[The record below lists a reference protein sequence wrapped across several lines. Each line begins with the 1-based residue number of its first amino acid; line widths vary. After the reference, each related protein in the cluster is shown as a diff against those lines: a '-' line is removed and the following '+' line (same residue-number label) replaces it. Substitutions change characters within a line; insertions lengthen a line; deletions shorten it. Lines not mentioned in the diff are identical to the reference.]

1 MLDLSYSYWYLL
13 ICAFVSLGLTFFLY
27 YFKENTLSGIWKLS
41 LSFFR
46 FVVLFVLC
54 ALLLKPILKYASIS
68 FDKPIIILGIDNSK
82 SMILSKDSAQNRRD
96 INKKIEE
103 LMSSLSPD
111 FEWKTLLIGEKVSS
125 NKELDFSE
133 SSTNLSSFINHINN
147 YYTYDNVTA
156 TVLIS
161 DGIFNKGANPSYQK
175 WKIEAPLFTV
185 GVGDSSE
192 LNDQYLVGVRSNSI
206 AFLGNK
212 FPIKIDVAVDG
223 YQNRMSQLKVFGY
236 GKELFSSE
244 IEINS
249 ANYYSNFSFNIE
261 AEKEGIQKFVVK
273 IVPME
278 GEANTNNNKQVV
290 YVNIKD
296 KRQKVL
302 LVYDFAHPDIA
313 AIRKSIEKEDSY
325 EVSVLKSDEFIKL
338 KKENIEENYNMLIG
352 FQIPMNTPSS
362 IKAFNLIQ
370 SCSAPQWNITS
381 NQTNHLTLFNA
392 DKGIQWSG
400 QANKTNT
407 VQGKL
412 NPNFSLFTVTEN
424 KDLVNSF
431 PPVKVPFGVL
441 KYSAGSQVLGFQ
453 SIGGIQT
460 EYPLWLFT
468 SNTQGKR
475 SAYFFGEG
483 IWRWKMSEYEQNG
496 NNKLFDELV
505 TKTVQYLASKKDIS
519 RFRVFSN
526 TSYYE
531 NDPIVWNAEFY
542 NLSYELVNEPPV
554 YIKVTNENDKVYELE
569 MDREGDKYFLDMG
582 KLSPGKYTYLAS
594 VTDKGK
600 EFKKSGEFSVKKLD
614 VEYKNLRADFN
625 LMKTLAVKNGG
636 QFFSLAQWDDLI
648 VELSQQKATKRS
660 YEEVEIKDL
669 IHQKWLFALI
679 LLFIGVE
686 WLVRKREGSI

>member
-1 MLDLSYSYWYLL
+1 
-13 ICAFVSLGLTFFLY
+13 
-27 YFKENTLSGIWKLS
+27 
-41 LSFFR
+41 
-46 FVVLFVLC
+46 
-54 ALLLKPILKYASIS
+54 
-68 FDKPIIILGIDNSK
+68 
-82 SMILSKDSAQNRRD
+82 MILSKDSAQNRRD

>member
-1 MLDLSYSYWYLL
+1 ML